1 MNTTDYKSYEN
12 LFGGIPEET
21 EIDKLI
27 KILNTQGV
35 CCPIDWKFVELYGR
49 PQVIFL
55 NPETGEQ
62 IGDAVCHFESY
73 GHERGLIEVMGF
85 PFCDEEDVVGFLT
98 ADEVIHQIEECC

>member
-1 MNTTDYKSYEN
+1 MNTIDYKFYETKY
-12 LFGGIPEET
+12 GGVPEET
-21 EIDKLI
+21 EINKLI

-35 CCPIDWKFVELYGR
+35 CCPIDWKVEELYGR

-55 NPETGEQ
+55 NSQNGEQ
-62 IGDAVCHFESY
+62 IGDAVCHFGSY

-98 ADEVIHQIEECC
+98 ADEVIHQIEVCC